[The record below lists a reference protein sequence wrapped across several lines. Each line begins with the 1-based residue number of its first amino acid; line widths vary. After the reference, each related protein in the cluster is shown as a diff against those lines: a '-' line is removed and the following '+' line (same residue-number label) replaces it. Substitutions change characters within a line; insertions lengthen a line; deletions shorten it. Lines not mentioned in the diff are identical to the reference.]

1 MDKII
6 VLGVSCLDMLV
17 GPVTPALFEVDSTPV
32 SIESFPGGD
41 ACNVALNTAALG
53 VRPLLVSAV
62 GEDPQGAWIR
72 DYLDRHGVDTAGL
85 AASKD
90 CGTAV
95 SLVMTAPDGE
105 RHFLTSTEVFRDIS
119 PACITDERLKE
130 ARFLSLNSFYR
141 GAQLDGGSV
150 AALFHRAHALG
161 VRTVVDTLRCRTGDP
176 LAQIAP
182 VLSETDFFLPSYDEA
197 VQITGKKEPR
207 EMAEVLRPFGTRVFI
222 VKLGSR
228 GCFCMDYEKDEA
240 CEIPAVP
247 AAYPVST
254 VGAGDAFCSGLIA
267 ALLRGKGLRESLCF
281 ASAAASMTVQ
291 VNHATGAFSSFEE
304 VENYARAAQENL

>member
-53 VRPLLVSAV
+53 VHPLLVSAV

-95 SLVMTAPDGE
+95 SLVMTEPDGE

-130 ARFLSLNSFYR
+130 ARFLSLNSFPK
-141 GAQLDGGSV
+141 
-150 AALFHRAHALG
+150 
-161 VRTVVDTLRCRTGDP
+161 TLRWD
-176 LAQIAP
+176 
-182 VLSETDFFLPSYDEA
+182 
-197 VQITGKKEPR
+197 
-207 EMAEVLRPFGTRVFI
+207 
-222 VKLGSR
+222 
-228 GCFCMDYEKDEA
+228 
-240 CEIPAVP
+240 
-247 AAYPVST
+247 
-254 VGAGDAFCSGLIA
+254 
-267 ALLRGKGLRESLCF
+267 
-281 ASAAASMTVQ
+281 
-291 VNHATGAFSSFEE
+291 
-304 VENYARAAQENL
+304 